1 MIVIKSNSE
10 IECMA
15 RAGNAL
21 AQVVDD
27 LKGSLKCG
35 VTTLEIDKI
44 VEDAII
50 KRKAKPAFKGY
61 RGFPASTC
69 TSFNEQIVH
78 GIPSNRKIKDNDI
91 LSIDI
96 GLILD
101 EWMADT
107 AFTIGFGPI
116 SEDIQRLIEMTQ
128 KSLHKGIEQARPGN
142 HLSDIG
148 FAIQSFVEPFGF
160 SVVRDFVG
168 HGIGRS
174 LHEDPEVANF
184 GLPKTGPVLEE
195 GMTFAIEPM
204 VNLGTYQ
211 TKVLEDKWTVVTAD
225 GKPSAHFEHTVA
237 ITKDGPKILTDLNG

>member
-1 MIVIKSNSE
+1 MR
-10 IECMA
+10 
-15 RAGNAL
+15 RAGAAL

-27 LKGSLKCG
+27 LKSSLKVG
-35 VTTLEIDKI
+35 VTTLEIDKV
-44 VEDAII
+44 VEEAII
-50 KRKAKPAFKGY
+50 KQKAKPAFKGY

-78 GIPSNRKIKDNDI
+78 GIPSKRKIKDGDI

-96 GLILD
+96 GLILND
-101 EWMADT
+101 WMADM
-107 AFTIGFGPI
+107 AFTMGFGVI
-116 SEDIQRLIEMTQ
+116 SEDLQRLIEVTQ
-128 KSLHKGIEQARPGN
+128 KSLCEGIAQAKQGN

-184 GLPKTGPVLEE
+184 GLPKTGLALEE
-195 GMTFAIEPM
+195 GMVLAIEPM
-204 VNLGTYQ
+204 VNLGSYQ

-237 ITKDGPKILTDLNG
+237 ITKNGPKILTDLHG